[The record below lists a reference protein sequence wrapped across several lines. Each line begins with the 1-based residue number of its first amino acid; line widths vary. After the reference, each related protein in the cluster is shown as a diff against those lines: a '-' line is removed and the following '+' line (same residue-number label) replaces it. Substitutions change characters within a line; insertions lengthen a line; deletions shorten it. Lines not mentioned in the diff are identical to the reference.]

1 MVLRCLLKVQ
11 LLSIDCIGKDKT
23 YEFTNCT
30 VNGVKYTR
38 DTYTSFEK
46 IFSRNHVGI
55 KINGIG
61 GCNL

>member
-1 MVLRCLLKVQ
+1 MLKVQ
-11 LLSIDCIGKDKT
+11 LLRNDCIGKDNT

-38 DTYTSFEK
+38 DNYTSFEK
-46 IFSRNHVGI
+46 IFSSNHVGI

-61 GCNL
+61 CDL

>member
-1 MVLRCLLKVQ
+1 MVLLRLLKV
-11 LLSIDCIGKDKT
+11 IDCIGKDKT

-30 VNGVKYTR
+30 VNGEKYTS
-38 DTYTSFEK
+38 DNFSTFEK

-61 GCNL
+61 CNL